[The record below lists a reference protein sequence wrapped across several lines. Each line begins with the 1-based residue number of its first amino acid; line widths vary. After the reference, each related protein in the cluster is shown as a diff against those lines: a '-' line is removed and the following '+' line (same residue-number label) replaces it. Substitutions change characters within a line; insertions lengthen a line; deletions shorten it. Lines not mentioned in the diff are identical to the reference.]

1 MTGDPPG
8 TPRPD
13 LLTAAERLAETRFKP
28 LANREGQQVL
38 AVRQWAIQESLARAE
53 RIEARGGAA
62 TPMSQVLADAQ
73 LIEAYLRGGSTS

>member
-1 MTGDPPG
+1 MSGDPPG

-13 LLTAAERLAETRFKP
+13 LLTAAERLAETRFP
-28 LANREGQQVL
+28 ALANREGQQVL

-62 TPMSQVLADAQ
+62 IPMIDILRDAQ
-73 LIEAYLRGGSTS
+73 MIEAYLRGGSTS